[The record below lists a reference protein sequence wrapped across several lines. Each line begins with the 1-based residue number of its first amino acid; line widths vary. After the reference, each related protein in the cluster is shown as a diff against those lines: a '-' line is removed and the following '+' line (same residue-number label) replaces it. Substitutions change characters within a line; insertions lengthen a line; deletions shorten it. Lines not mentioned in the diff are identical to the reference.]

1 MIARIAYAFREMWAS
16 FRRNLTL
23 TVAAILTSAI
33 ALLLVGTTFLIQR
46 AFDNLLVQWRGD
58 VEMIVFVRSDA
69 TPEQISLIDQ
79 TIKAAPTIIDV
90 EKLRYLDK
98 TQSYEEAKRIFVGD
112 PVTLSLLTPDNIPSQ
127 FKVVPIT
134 QDPELVRSLS
144 EQYRSLPGVQDVA
157 LAEDEFQVIST
168 LSRFVRTVT
177 LVMSLVLLV
186 VAVGLIWN
194 TIRTAMFARRREIE
208 VMKLVVAVG
217 LIWNTIRTAMFAR
230 RREIEVMKLVGATN
244 WFIRV
249 PFMLE
254 GLLHGLLGGIASCG
268 GLWVL
273 NSAWTNGVAGFKP
286 GTGISSLVVPSG
298 YLTGV
303 MLMILAIGALVG
315 AVGSA
320 IAASRFLDV

>member
-1 MIARIAYAFREMWAS
+1 MIARITYALRETWAS

-23 TVAAILTSAI
+23 TAAAVLASAI
-33 ALLLVGTTFLIQR
+33 ALLLVGTTLLIQR
-46 AFDNLLVQWRGD
+46 AFENLLVQWRGD

-69 TPEQISLIDQ
+69 SPDQIAYIDSSIRQ
-79 TIKAAPTIIDV
+79 ADTIVDV
-90 EKLRYLDK
+90 EKLQYLDK
-98 TQSYEEAKRIFVGD
+98 AQTYEEAKRIFIGD
-112 PVTLSLLTPDNIPSQ
+112 PVTLSLLTPENIPSQ
-127 FKVVPIT
+127 FKVVPLT
-134 QDPELVRSLS
+134 EDPALVRSLS
-144 EQYRSLPGVQDVA
+144 EQFRSLPGVEDVA

-168 LSRFVRTVT
+168 LSKFIRVVT
-177 LVMSLVLLV
+177 LVMSIVL
-186 VAVGLIWN
+186 
-194 TIRTAMFARRREIE
+194 
-208 VMKLVVAVG
+208 LVVAVG

-244 WFIRV
+244 WFIRI

-254 GLLHGLLGGIASCG
+254 GLLQGLLGALAACG

-286 GTGISSLVVPSG
+286 GTGISSLIVPSS
-298 YLTGV
+298 YLSGV
-303 MLMILAIGALVG
+303 MLSMLVLGALVG

>member
-79 TIKAAPTIIDV
+79 TIKAAPTIIDA
-90 EKLRYLDK
+90 EKLLYLDK

-208 VMKLVVAVG
+208 VMKLV
-217 LIWNTIRTAMFAR
+217 
-230 RREIEVMKLVGATN
+230 GATN

-286 GTGISSLVVPSG
+286 GTGISSLVVPSS

-303 MLMILAIGALVG
+303 MLMILAVGALVG
-315 AVGSA
+315 AIGSA

>member
-1 MIARIAYAFREMWAS
+1 MIDRIAYAFREMWAS

-23 TVAAILTSAI
+23 TIAAILTSAI

-79 TIKAAPTIIDV
+79 TIKAAPTIIDA
-90 EKLRYLDK
+90 EKLQYLDK

-112 PVTLSLLTPDNIPSQ
+112 PVTLSLLTTDNIPSQ

-157 LAEDEFQVIST
+157 LAEDEFEVIST

-177 LVMSLVLLV
+177 LVMSLVL
-186 VAVGLIWN
+186 
-194 TIRTAMFARRREIE
+194 
-208 VMKLVVAVG
+208 LVVAVG

-286 GTGISSLVVPSG
+286 GTGISSLVVPSS

>member
-79 TIKAAPTIIDV
+79 TIKAAPTIIDA
-90 EKLRYLDK
+90 EKLLYLDK

-127 FKVVPIT
+127 FKVLPIT

-177 LVMSLVLLV
+177 LVMSLVL
-186 VAVGLIWN
+186 
-194 TIRTAMFARRREIE
+194 
-208 VMKLVVAVG
+208 LVVAVG

-286 GTGISSLVVPSG
+286 GTGISSLVVPSS

-315 AVGSA
+315 AIGSA

>member
-1 MIARIAYAFREMWAS
+1 MAYAFREMWAS

-79 TIKAAPTIIDV
+79 TIKAAPTIIDA
-90 EKLRYLDK
+90 EKLLYLDK

-208 VMKLVVAVG
+208 VMKLV
-217 LIWNTIRTAMFAR
+217 
-230 RREIEVMKLVGATN
+230 GATN

-286 GTGISSLVVPSG
+286 GTGISSLVVPSS

-315 AVGSA
+315 AIGSA

>member
-23 TVAAILTSAI
+23 TIAAILTSAI

-79 TIKAAPTIIDV
+79 TIRAAPTIIDAG
-90 EKLRYLDK
+90 KLQYLDK

-208 VMKLVVAVG
+208 VMKLV
-217 LIWNTIRTAMFAR
+217 
-230 RREIEVMKLVGATN
+230 GATN

-286 GTGISSLVVPSG
+286 GTGISSLVVPSS

-315 AVGSA
+315 AIGSA

>member
-90 EKLRYLDK
+90 EKLQYLDK

-112 PVTLSLLTPDNIPSQ
+112 PVTLSQLTHDHIPSQ

-177 LVMSLVLLV
+177 LVMSLVLL
-186 VAVGLIWN
+186 
-194 TIRTAMFARRREIE
+194 F
-208 VMKLVVAVG
+208 VAVG

>member
-23 TVAAILTSAI
+23 TIAAILTSAI

-79 TIKAAPTIIDV
+79 TIKAAPTIIDA
-90 EKLRYLDK
+90 EKLQYLDK

-208 VMKLVVAVG
+208 VMKLV
-217 LIWNTIRTAMFAR
+217 
-230 RREIEVMKLVGATN
+230 GATN

-303 MLMILAIGALVG
+303 MLVILAIGALVG

>member
-1 MIARIAYAFREMWAS
+1 MIARSAYAFREMWAS

-79 TIKAAPTIIDV
+79 TIKAAPTIIDA
-90 EKLRYLDK
+90 EKLLYLDK

-208 VMKLVVAVG
+208 VMKLV
-217 LIWNTIRTAMFAR
+217 
-230 RREIEVMKLVGATN
+230 GATN

-273 NSAWTNGVAGFKP
+273 NSAWSNGVAGFKP
-286 GTGISSLVVPSG
+286 GTGISSLVVPSS

-315 AVGSA
+315 AIGSA

>member
-1 MIARIAYAFREMWAS
+1 MFAKVAYAFRETWAS

-23 TVAAILTSAI
+23 TAAAILTSAI

-46 AFDNLLVQWRGD
+46 AFENLTVQWRGN

-79 TIKAAPTIIDV
+79 TIRSSPTIIDV
-90 EKLRYLDK
+90 SKLLYLDK
-98 TQSYEEAKRIFVGD
+98 AASYEEAKRIFSAD
-112 PVTLSLLTPDNIPSQ
+112 PVTLSLLTPETIPSQ
-127 FKVVPIT
+127 FKVVPLT
-134 QDPELVRSLS
+134 GDTTLVRSLS
-144 EQYRSLPGVQDVA
+144 EQYRSLPGVEQVA

-168 LSRFVRTVT
+168 LSSFVRVVT
-177 LVMSLVLLV
+177 LVMSLVLL
-186 VAVGLIWN
+186 
-194 TIRTAMFARRREIE
+194 F
-208 VMKLVVAVG
+208 VAVG

-244 WFIRV
+244 SFIRV

-254 GLLHGLLGGIASCG
+254 GLLQGLIGGVVSCGLLW
-268 GLWVL
+268 GL
-273 NSAWTNGVAGFKP
+273 NTAWTNGVASFKP
-286 GTGISSLVVPSG
+286 GTGISALVVPSS
-298 YLTGV
+298 YLSGV
-303 MLMILAIGALVG
+303 MLILLAIGALAG

>member
-23 TVAAILTSAI
+23 TAAAILTSAI
-33 ALLLVGTTFLIQR
+33 ALLLVGTTLLIQR
-46 AFDNLLVQWRGD
+46 AFENLLVQWKGD
-58 VEMIVFVRSDA
+58 VAMIVFVRSDA
-69 TPEQISLIDQ
+69 TPEQVALIDES
-79 TIKAAPTIIDV
+79 IKSAPTIINVD
-90 EKLRYLDK
+90 KLEYLDK
-98 TQSYEEAKRIFVGD
+98 TQTYEEAKRIFAGD
-112 PVTLSLLTPDNIPSQ
+112 PVTLSLLTPENIPSE

-134 QDPELVRSLS
+134 QDPALVRSLS
-144 EQYRSLPGVQDVA
+144 EQYRSLPGVEDVA

-168 LSRFVRTVT
+168 LSKFVRTVT
-177 LVMSLVLLV
+177 LVMSLVLL
-186 VAVGLIWN
+186 
-194 TIRTAMFARRREIE
+194 M
-208 VMKLVVAVG
+208 VAVG

-254 GLLHGLLGGIASCG
+254 GLLQGLIGAVVSCG

-273 NSAWTNGVAGFKP
+273 NSAWTSGVAGFKP

-298 YLTGV
+298 YLSGV
-303 MLMILAIGALVG
+303 MFVILIIGALAG
-315 AVGSA
+315 AIGSA

>member
-23 TVAAILTSAI
+23 TIAAILTSAI

-79 TIKAAPTIIDV
+79 TIRAAPTIIDA
-90 EKLRYLDK
+90 EKLQYLDK

-208 VMKLVVAVG
+208 VMKLV
-217 LIWNTIRTAMFAR
+217 
-230 RREIEVMKLVGATN
+230 GATN

-273 NSAWTNGVAGFKP
+273 NSAWSNGVAGFKP
-286 GTGISSLVVPSG
+286 GTGISSLVVPSS

-315 AVGSA
+315 AIGSA

>member
-1 MIARIAYAFREMWAS
+1 MIARFAYAFREMWAS

-33 ALLLVGTTFLIQR
+33 ALLLVGATFLIQR

-90 EKLRYLDK
+90 EELRYLDK

-208 VMKLVVAVG
+208 VMKLV
-217 LIWNTIRTAMFAR
+217 
-230 RREIEVMKLVGATN
+230 GATN

-268 GLWVL
+268 GLWAL

-286 GTGISSLVVPSG
+286 GTGISSLVVPSS

>member
-79 TIKAAPTIIDV
+79 TIKAAPTIIDA
-90 EKLRYLDK
+90 EKLQYLDK

-177 LVMSLVLLV
+177 LVMSLVLLF

-194 TIRTAMFARRREIE
+194 TIRTAMY
-208 VMKLVVAVG
+208 
-217 LIWNTIRTAMFAR
+217 AR

-286 GTGISSLVVPSG
+286 GTGISSLIVPSG
-298 YLTGV
+298 YLTMV

>member
-23 TVAAILTSAI
+23 TAAAILTSAI
-33 ALLLVGTTFLIQR
+33 ALLLVGTTLLIQR
-46 AFDNLLVQWRGD
+46 AFENLLVQWKGD
-58 VEMIVFVRSDA
+58 VAMIVFVRSDA
-69 TPEQISLIDQ
+69 TPEQIALIDES
-79 TIKAAPTIIDV
+79 IKSAPTIINVD
-90 EKLRYLDK
+90 KLEYLDK
-98 TQSYEEAKRIFVGD
+98 TQTYEEAKRIFAGD
-112 PVTLSLLTPDNIPSQ
+112 PVTLSLLTPENIPSE

-134 QDPELVRSLS
+134 QDPALVRSLS
-144 EQYRSLPGVQDVA
+144 EQYRSLPGVEDVA

-168 LSRFVRTVT
+168 LSKFVRTVT
-177 LVMSLVLLV
+177 LVMSLVLL
-186 VAVGLIWN
+186 
-194 TIRTAMFARRREIE
+194 M
-208 VMKLVVAVG
+208 VAVG

-254 GLLHGLLGGIASCG
+254 GLLQGLIGAVVSCG

-273 NSAWTNGVAGFKP
+273 NSAWTSGVAGFKP

-298 YLTGV
+298 YLSGV
-303 MLMILAIGALVG
+303 MFVILIIGALAG
-315 AVGSA
+315 AIGSA

>member
-90 EKLRYLDK
+90 EELRYLDK

-208 VMKLVVAVG
+208 VMKLV
-217 LIWNTIRTAMFAR
+217 
-230 RREIEVMKLVGATN
+230 GATN

-268 GLWVL
+268 GLWAL

-286 GTGISSLVVPSG
+286 GTGISSLVVPSS

>member
-23 TVAAILTSAI
+23 TVAAILTTTI

-79 TIKAAPTIIDV
+79 TIKAAPTIIDA
-90 EKLRYLDK
+90 EKLLYLDK

-208 VMKLVVAVG
+208 VMKLV
-217 LIWNTIRTAMFAR
+217 
-230 RREIEVMKLVGATN
+230 GATN

-286 GTGISSLVVPSG
+286 GTGISSLVVPSS

-315 AVGSA
+315 AIGSA

>member
-90 EKLRYLDK
+90 DKLRYLDK

-112 PVTLSLLTPDNIPSQ
+112 PVTLSLLTTDNIPSQ

-177 LVMSLVLLV
+177 LVMSLVL
-186 VAVGLIWN
+186 
-194 TIRTAMFARRREIE
+194 
-208 VMKLVVAVG
+208 LVVAVG

>member
-79 TIKAAPTIIDV
+79 TIKAAPTIIDA
-90 EKLRYLDK
+90 EKLQYLDK

-208 VMKLVVAVG
+208 VMKLV
-217 LIWNTIRTAMFAR
+217 
-230 RREIEVMKLVGATN
+230 GATN

-273 NSAWTNGVAGFKP
+273 NSAWSNGVAGFKP
-286 GTGISSLVVPSG
+286 GTGISSLVVPSS

-303 MLMILAIGALVG
+303 MLLILAIGALVG

>member
-1 MIARIAYAFREMWAS
+1 MIDRIAYAFREMWAS

-23 TVAAILTSAI
+23 TIAAILTSAI

-79 TIKAAPTIIDV
+79 TIKAAPTIIDA
-90 EKLRYLDK
+90 EKLQYLDK

-157 LAEDEFQVIST
+157 LAEDEFEVIST

-177 LVMSLVLLV
+177 LVMSLVL
-186 VAVGLIWN
+186 
-194 TIRTAMFARRREIE
+194 
-208 VMKLVVAVG
+208 LVVAVG

-273 NSAWTNGVAGFKP
+273 NSAWSNGVAGFKP
-286 GTGISSLVVPSG
+286 GTGISSLVVPSS

-315 AVGSA
+315 AIGSA